1 MNGSQLYAV
10 KTEVEKNKQELD
22 RQGKTIQNIKSEAK
36 HVGALS
42 SALAALNPMEYD
54 PMKPNQILAG
64 VGSYKT
70 GKQLP

>member
-42 SALAALNPMEYD
+42 SALAA
-54 PMKPNQILAG
+54 
-64 VGSYKT
+64 
-70 GKQLP
+70 